1 MGLSH
6 GKYLLHALVC
16 LQHWYSDSSSF
27 RAHPDA
33 PKSSIQTDQSNTFHV
48 GEPTSQSLPL
58 ETVPAVPEVREP
70 VIESAPASTGLTI
83 KQAPLPSSI
92 EPSAD
97 EEAAEQQP
105 PQLNDDDDANKATS
119 SKIDASMDQIPRDK
133 ASTEPPKDILIST
146 KSEPVVA
153 GPFPVIVETNEKQEP
168 QPDIQA
174 HPPQDL
180 PAEEVTPYPATQDTT
195 TADTSLAR
203 AIPIEP
209 DSDVPDTAIAK
220 VVSFEQPA
228 FRSEGENNVPQAPHA
243 LEETKMNPNSQ
254 ILSTTQPIVE
264 GSIPAGFEP
273 DTSQPLMT
281 SPAAQGSTEP
291 EADEDLVLGEPSKYG
306 ESMEGGLSREAS
318 PTSGFIDTDTTD
330 RGAPYPA
337 SPEILPN
344 ELPPVAKK
352 ELRLAPAAVPSLR
365 FSPNESS
372 AAQKSV
378 INGFSEEEDA
388 NQSSEEQHE
397 PMITD
402 LDDPVPS
409 MEEMVLKSEDSPFA
423 LKLQQAPDPGIIPPL
438 DTVPHPISSDSEP
451 SSCGLMSNED
461 IEDAFEE
468 AAKAGAKSADTPL
481 TDVVMGEARSS
492 DRNTQATTTAP
503 SAPVMDF
510 GHGPS
515 EIHFLSGAASVAQ
528 PSDYATVSHQTPA
541 KSTLKQ
547 IVGESRTSFASSS
560 SLSAL
565 TDLSGLSSKP
575 PSVSSKATTPF
586 DPGSP
591 REPPGHFTPGSTFQA
606 RLAAPRLQFNV
617 RPKVSIPADLTPQEY
632 AMECIE
638 AGENSRLNA
647 YALHQEEY
655 LMLRS
660 HISHGQVTTYLNIR
674 NGILRLWVRN
684 PQIAV
689 TREEAIGCAKD
700 TRWFD
705 VANVCFDW
713 LVRRGYINYGCVE
726 IRQSK
731 SQANHIQPRKQRTVV
746 VIGAGFSGL
755 GCARQLE
762 GLFKQYSKRFRE
774 MGEEPPRVVV
784 LEGRN
789 RVGGR
794 VYSRAFETLPA
805 TAPGVMRG
813 RRFTAEMGGMIITGF
828 ERGNPLN
835 ILVRGQLGLPYHC
848 LLADMSL
855 HDSNGTNVD
864 LQRDTL
870 VEQLYNACLERV
882 SEYKFKTLPTKL
894 IEGNHDL
901 MDEGRDSSAEGHK
914 TIALIEETTAAQP
927 HAPPVSQQNVAPQV
941 DLVPVST
948 NRMTGKVHTEPGT
961 AGSTKAAFKAK
972 QIGWTLKAGV
982 NDASDIDLDPAV
994 NDPKSTL
1001 GSVLD
1006 NALMQHKEILDLNA
1020 QDFRLFNWH
1029 IANLEYSNATN
1040 LNRLSSRGWDV
1051 DVGNEWDGRHTMVV
1065 GGYQSVARG
1074 LATLP
1079 SPLDIQHKAVVK
1091 RIEYASDGSQGPA
1104 RITLEDGESV
1114 DADYVVNTIPLGVLK
1129 HGNVEFQ
1136 PPLPSWKTQAIERL
1150 GFGVLNKVI
1159 LVYKEAFWDKDRD
1172 IFGMLQTP
1180 TNRSSL
1186 NQKDYASRR
1195 GRFFQWFS
1203 VTNTT
1208 GMPCLLALMAGDAA
1222 YDTEI
1227 TPNDE
1232 LIAEATEV
1240 LRMRYGARVMQ
1251 PLEAIVTRWES
1262 DRFARGSYSNAGVNM
1277 QPEDYQLMARTIGNH
1292 YFAGEH
1298 TTVTHPATVHGAYL
1312 SGLRAASD
1320 VLDAMLGPIE
1330 IPMPLVLPRETSAS
1344 LKRKAQEEHKDPAH
1358 ARLEAY
1364 QMEITEHVYAT
1375 LGSYPLKP
1383 AKVAGN
1389 PYIIF
1394 NKANYE
1400 VGRKKC
1406 EEGRRAGKGKPSPNE
1421 VRTMTSKMWK
1431 EASPEVRKPFED
1443 AAEEQKR
1450 TFAKTLREWTE
1461 VAAKWEREAA
1471 ALRERYM
1478 REHPSIAATEELVG
1492 GKKEWSGAR
1501 RAKKM
1506 VESYREADS
1515 DVDMD

>member
-1 MGLSH
+1 M
-6 GKYLLHALVC
+6 
-16 LQHWYSDSSSF
+16 
-27 RAHPDA
+27 
-33 PKSSIQTDQSNTFHV
+33 
-48 GEPTSQSLPL
+48 
-58 ETVPAVPEVREP
+58 
-70 VIESAPASTGLTI
+70 ASRI
-83 KQAPLPSSI
+83 
-92 EPSAD
+92 
-97 EEAAEQQP
+97 
-105 PQLNDDDDANKATS
+105 
-119 SKIDASMDQIPRDK
+119 
-133 ASTEPPKDILIST
+133 
-146 KSEPVVA
+146 
-153 GPFPVIVETNEKQEP
+153 
-168 QPDIQA
+168 
-174 HPPQDL
+174 
-180 PAEEVTPYPATQDTT
+180 
-195 TADTSLAR
+195 
-203 AIPIEP
+203 
-209 DSDVPDTAIAK
+209 
-220 VVSFEQPA
+220 
-228 FRSEGENNVPQAPHA
+228 
-243 LEETKMNPNSQ
+243 
-254 ILSTTQPIVE
+254 
-264 GSIPAGFEP
+264 
-273 DTSQPLMT
+273 
-281 SPAAQGSTEP
+281 
-291 EADEDLVLGEPSKYG
+291 
-306 ESMEGGLSREAS
+306 
-318 PTSGFIDTDTTD
+318 
-330 RGAPYPA
+330 
-337 SPEILPN
+337 
-344 ELPPVAKK
+344 
-352 ELRLAPAAVPSLR
+352 
-365 FSPNESS
+365 
-372 AAQKSV
+372 
-378 INGFSEEEDA
+378 
-388 NQSSEEQHE
+388 
-397 PMITD
+397 
-402 LDDPVPS
+402 
-409 MEEMVLKSEDSPFA
+409 
-423 LKLQQAPDPGIIPPL
+423 
-438 DTVPHPISSDSEP
+438 
-451 SSCGLMSNED
+451 
-461 IEDAFEE
+461 
-468 AAKAGAKSADTPL
+468 
-481 TDVVMGEARSS
+481 
-492 DRNTQATTTAP
+492 
-503 SAPVMDF
+503 
-510 GHGPS
+510 
-515 EIHFLSGAASVAQ
+515 
-528 PSDYATVSHQTPA
+528 
-541 KSTLKQ
+541 
-547 IVGESRTSFASSS
+547 
-560 SLSAL
+560 
-565 TDLSGLSSKP
+565 
-575 PSVSSKATTPF
+575 
-586 DPGSP
+586 
-591 REPPGHFTPGSTFQA
+591 
-606 RLAAPRLQFNV
+606 QFNV
-617 RPKVSIPADLTPQEY
+617 RPKVSIPTDLTPQEY

-638 AGENSRLNA
+638 AAENSRLHA

-655 LMLRS
+655 QMLRA
-660 HISHGQVTTYLNIR
+660 HLSHGQVSTYLNVR
-674 NGILRLWVRN
+674 NGILRLWARN

-713 LVRRGYINYGCVE
+713 LVRRGFINYGSVE

-731 SQANHIQPRKQRTVV
+731 NHANHTQPRKRKTVV

-762 GLFKQYSKRFRE
+762 GLFMQYSKRFRD
-774 MGEEPPRVVV
+774 MGEEPPRIVV

-805 TAPGVMRG
+805 TASGVMRG

-870 VEQLYNACLERV
+870 VEQLYNVCLERV
-882 SEYKFKTLPTKL
+882 SEYKFKTKPPKL
-894 IEGNHDL
+894 IEGNRDL
-901 MDEGRDSSAEGHK
+901 MDEGRDSTAEGHK
-914 TIALIEETTAAQP
+914 TIALIEETTTAQP
-927 HAPPVSQQNVAPQV
+927 HAPPVSEQNVAPRV

-948 NRMTGKVHTEPGT
+948 NRMIGKVHAEPGT
-961 AGSTKAAFKAK
+961 AGSTKAAVQAK

-982 NDASDIDLDPAV
+982 TEAKDIDLDPAIS
-994 NDPKSTL
+994 DPNSTL

-1079 SPLDIQHKAVVK
+1079 APLEIQHKAAVK
-1091 RIEYASDGSQGPA
+1091 RIRYSPDGLPGA
-1104 RITLEDGESV
+1104 AKITLEDGKSI

-1136 PPLPSWKTQAIERL
+1136 PPLPTWKTQAIERL

-1186 NQKDYASRR
+1186 NQKDYAARR

-1240 LRMRYGARVMQ
+1240 LRMRYGARVTQ

-1277 QPEDYQLMARTIGNH
+1277 QPEDYQLMARSLGNL

-1298 TTVTHPATVHGAYL
+1298 TIVTHPATVHGAYL

-1320 VLDAMLGPIE
+1320 VLESMLGPIE
-1330 IPMPLVLPRETSAS
+1330 IPTPLILPRETAAS
-1344 LKRKAQEEHKDPAH
+1344 LKRKAQEEHRDPKR

-1364 QMEITEHVYAT
+1364 EMEINEHILAT
-1375 LGSYPLKP
+1375 LGPYPLKP

-1389 PYIIF
+1389 PYILF

-1400 VGRKKC
+1400 EGRKRC
-1406 EEGRRAGKGKPSPNE
+1406 EEGRRAGKGKPGPNE

-1431 EASPEVRKPFED
+1431 ESSTEVRKPFED
-1443 AAEEQKR
+1443 AADQQKQG
-1450 TFAKTLREWTE
+1450 FALAMQSWGE
-1461 VAAKWEREAA
+1461 AATKWERDAV
-1471 ALRERYM
+1471 ALREKFVK
-1478 REHPSIAATEELVG
+1478 EHPSVPGLGEVG
-1492 GKKEWSGAR
+1492 GTSSDTWSGAR
-1501 RAKKM
+1501 RAKRM

>member
-1 MGLSH
+1 MDISDVEEPFSQRPPVDPTSLQH
-6 GKYLLHALVC
+6 GKSEHVAEETLTNSEPANE
-16 LQHWYSDSSSF
+16 
-27 RAHPDA
+27 
-33 PKSSIQTDQSNTFHV
+33 QTT
-48 GEPTSQSLPL
+48 
-58 ETVPAVPEVREP
+58 
-70 VIESAPASTGLTI
+70 
-83 KQAPLPSSI
+83 LPSSI
-92 EPSAD
+92 QPSGREGAVKEHAPLLAVANNAKLSPSEVEPPTEQMSRSHASTEVAREKAHPDIQNAPSLDSPVEEGAPNPVPQDTQSAD
-97 EEAAEQQP
+97 DALARPVPVEPNMDIPDPDPKEIAHAEQEGSQLKVENDVAQNMGRLEEADQKTNLDE
-105 PQLNDDDDANKATS
+105 S
-119 SKIDASMDQIPRDK
+119 SKIDDA
-133 ASTEPPKDILIST
+133 
-146 KSEPVVA
+146 V
-153 GPFPVIVETNEKQEP
+153 GP
-168 QPDIQA
+168 
-174 HPPQDL
+174 
-180 PAEEVTPYPATQDTT
+180 
-195 TADTSLAR
+195 
-203 AIPIEP
+203 
-209 DSDVPDTAIAK
+209 
-220 VVSFEQPA
+220 
-228 FRSEGENNVPQAPHA
+228 
-243 LEETKMNPNSQ
+243 
-254 ILSTTQPIVE
+254 
-264 GSIPAGFEP
+264 
-273 DTSQPLMT
+273 
-281 SPAAQGSTEP
+281 
-291 EADEDLVLGEPSKYG
+291 
-306 ESMEGGLSREAS
+306 GLSYANSAPSASEMNTTGTGLQPTVSAEALPDES
-318 PTSGFIDTDTTD
+318 YAGSQQGRGLTSG
-330 RGAPYPA
+330 P
-337 SPEILPN
+337 
-344 ELPPVAKK
+344 
-352 ELRLAPAAVPSLR
+352 
-365 FSPNESS
+365 
-372 AAQKSV
+372 
-378 INGFSEEEDA
+378 
-388 NQSSEEQHE
+388 
-397 PMITD
+397 
-402 LDDPVPS
+402 
-409 MEEMVLKSEDSPFA
+409 
-423 LKLQQAPDPGIIPPL
+423 
-438 DTVPHPISSDSEP
+438 DTVPISCPNGSLLTEEYISNAPTEDDDDDVGLPSTRKHERLDTEQEDTALSTSETMLDLGSNPVALKIRRALDPRTISPLETIPSPAPSDTEP
-451 SSCGLMSNED
+451 SSIGLMSNED
-461 IEDAFEE
+461 IEHAFEQ
-468 AAKAGAKSADTPL
+468 AAKVDAKAADTPL
-481 TDVVMGEARSS
+481 TDVAMGEASIS
-492 DRNTQATTTAP
+492 DTITQPLPT
-503 SAPVMDF
+503 
-510 GHGPS
+510 
-515 EIHFLSGAASVAQ
+515 AASAVDTKLADEPPEKFEDTEAAVSVLH
-528 PSDYATVSHQTPA
+528 PSKCINVSEQTPA

-547 IVGESRTSFASSS
+547 IIGESRNSFASSS

-565 TDLSGLSSKP
+565 TELSGLSSKP

-586 DPGSP
+586 DAGSP
-591 REPPGHFTPGSTFQA
+591 REPVSHLTPNSTFQV
-606 RLAAPRLQFNV
+606 RSAAPRLQFNV
-617 RPKVSIPADLTPQEY
+617 RPRVSIPADLTPQEY

-647 YALHQEEY
+647 YALHPEEY

-731 SQANHIQPRKQRTVV
+731 SQVNQAQPRKRRTVV

-882 SEYKFKTLPTKL
+882 SEYKFKTQPAKL

-914 TIALIEETTAAQP
+914 TIALVEETTAAQP
-927 HAPPVSQQNVAPQV
+927 HAPPVSEQNIAPQV

-961 AGSTKAAFKAK
+961 AGSTKAAYKAK
-972 QIGWTLKAGV
+972 QIGWTLKPGV
-982 NDASDIDLDPAV
+982 SDAKDIDLDPAV

-1074 LATLP
+1074 LARLP
-1079 SPLDIQHKAVVK
+1079 ASLDIQHKAAVK
-1091 RIEYASDGSQGPA
+1091 RIEYTSDASSGPA
-1104 RITLEDGESV
+1104 RITLEDGKTV

-1129 HGNVEFQ
+1129 HGSVEFQ

-1180 TNRSSL
+1180 TNRASL
-1186 NQKDYASRR
+1186 NQKDYGSRR

-1222 YDTEI
+1222 YDTEV

-1251 PLEAIVTRWES
+1251 PLEAVVTRWES

-1277 QPEDYQLMARTIGNH
+1277 QPEDYQLMSRTIGNL

-1298 TTVTHPATVHGAYL
+1298 TIVTHPATVHGAYL

-1330 IPMPLVLPRETSAS
+1330 IPTPLVLPRETSAS
-1344 LKRKAQEEHKDPAH
+1344 LKRKAQEEHRDPAL

-1364 QMEITEHVYAT
+1364 EMEISEHILAT
-1375 LGSYPLKP
+1375 IGPYPLKP

-1400 VGRKKC
+1400 IGRKKC

-1450 TFAKTLREWTE
+1450 AFAKALSEWTAA
-1461 VAAKWEREAA
+1461 AAKWESEAA
-1471 ALRERYM
+1471 ALRERYIQ
-1478 REHPSIAATEELVG
+1478 EHPSMPGADELAG
-1492 GKKEWSGAR
+1492 GNNEWSGAR
-1501 RAKKM
+1501 RAKRM

-1515 DVDMD
+1515 DIDMD

>member
-1 MGLSH
+1 MT
-6 GKYLLHALVC
+6 KAPA
-16 LQHWYSDSSSF
+16 DSSRPS
-27 RAHPDA
+27 
-33 PKSSIQTDQSNTFHV
+33 TDQAKNSPPHV
-48 GEPTSQSLPL
+48 PSK
-58 ETVPAVPEVREP
+58 ETVPADPNETTKSVDETETPVASNHVKESIPSPPPKKMETANAKAPDTPPQPSVHNAMWKPSPKLEALPKPEEKLSTALALGSGNPAKPEAHTSNTAAVKTESYKEQPSQPDTMKNTTQSP
-70 VIESAPASTGLTI
+70 VATEQTML
-83 KQAPLPSSI
+83 SSI
-92 EPSAD
+92 PSEGSAT
-97 EEAAEQQP
+97 AGLAVSQP
-105 PQLNDDDDANKATS
+105 PKPGS
-119 SKIDASMDQIPRDK
+119 S
-133 ASTEPPKDILIST
+133 
-146 KSEPVVA
+146 
-153 GPFPVIVETNEKQEP
+153 
-168 QPDIQA
+168 
-174 HPPQDL
+174 
-180 PAEEVTPYPATQDTT
+180 TT
-195 TADTSLAR
+195 TADATKSEAGSPQAVIKNDLTQAKEAVPTEVNPKATKTMVHSPLQVTIEADQAIGITTPDEPSAFDDALQAGVGIPAQAMSPGLDLDAGSHFSSLDPTGVVDTSTNEDESTLLHLPEAGQASMERELKLPSSVVPQMSPHPNASLPAQGMGYDVKEGQNAPQSPSEKSLA
-203 AIPIEP
+203 IDLDDL
-209 DSDVPDTAIAK
+209 DSD
-220 VVSFEQPA
+220 E
-228 FRSEGENNVPQAPHA
+228 
-243 LEETKMNPNSQ
+243 
-254 ILSTTQPIVE
+254 
-264 GSIPAGFEP
+264 
-273 DTSQPLMT
+273 
-281 SPAAQGSTEP
+281 
-291 EADEDLVLGEPSKYG
+291 
-306 ESMEGGLSREAS
+306 
-318 PTSGFIDTDTTD
+318 
-330 RGAPYPA
+330 
-337 SPEILPN
+337 
-344 ELPPVAKK
+344 
-352 ELRLAPAAVPSLR
+352 
-365 FSPNESS
+365 
-372 AAQKSV
+372 
-378 INGFSEEEDA
+378 
-388 NQSSEEQHE
+388 
-397 PMITD
+397 TD
-402 LDDPVPS
+402 LDDSLNLAGSHKPKPT
-409 MEEMVLKSEDSPFA
+409 KTKGA
-423 LKLQQAPDPGIIPPL
+423 HQ
-438 DTVPHPISSDSEP
+438 
-451 SSCGLMSNED
+451 MSY
-461 IEDAFEE
+461 EE
-468 AAKAGAKSADTPL
+468 AEAREETSSLSSLSADFTMGNTTPR
-481 TDVVMGEARSS
+481 EAI
-492 DRNTQATTTAP
+492 AP
-503 SAPVMDF
+503 SAITTPPAPVATSD
-510 GHGPS
+510 GTS
-515 EIHFLSGAASVAQ
+515 EIYDSNDTADIPQST
-528 PSDYATVSHQTPA
+528 YAPLVLQTRG
-541 KSTLKQ
+541 SSLKQ
-547 IVGESRTSFASSS
+547 FPGAGRSSQTSSS
-560 SLSAL
+560 SMSAL

-586 DPGSP
+586 DADSP
-591 REPPGHFTPGSTFQA
+591 REAPGHFTTSSAFQP
-606 RLAAPRLQFNV
+606 RPLATRIQYNV
-617 RPKVSIPADLTPQEY
+617 RPKVSIPTDLTPQEY

-655 LMLRS
+655 LMLRA
-660 HISHGQVTTYLNIR
+660 HISHSQVSTYLNIR

-684 PQIAV
+684 PQMAV

-731 SQANHIQPRKQRTVV
+731 AHVNQSVQPRKRKTVV

-762 GLFKQYSKRFRE
+762 GLFMQYSKRFRD

-870 VEQLYNACLERV
+870 VEQLYNVCLERV
-882 SEYKFKTLPTKL
+882 SEYKFKTRPAKL
-894 IEGNHDL
+894 IEGNRDL
-901 MDEGRDSSAEGHK
+901 MDEGRDSTAEGHK
-914 TIALIEETTAAQP
+914 TIALIEETAAAQP
-927 HAPPVSQQNVAPQV
+927 HAPPVSEQNIAPRV

-948 NRMTGKVHTEPGT
+948 NRMTGKVHAEPGT
-961 AGSTKAAFKAK
+961 AASTKAAVQAK

-982 NDASDIDLDPAV
+982 SDSKDIDLDPAV
-994 NDPKSTL
+994 NDPNSTL

-1006 NALMQHKEILDLNA
+1006 NALMQHKDLLDLNA

-1040 LNRLSSRGWDV
+1040 LNKLSSRGWDV

-1079 SPLDIQHKAVVK
+1079 APLEIRHKAAVK
-1091 RIEYASDGSQGPA
+1091 RIKYSPDGSSGPA
-1104 RITLEDGESV
+1104 RITLEDGKSIE
-1114 DADYVVNTIPLGVLK
+1114 ADYVVNTIPLGVLK

-1180 TNRSSL
+1180 NNRSSL

-1240 LRMRYGARVMQ
+1240 LRTRYGARVTQ

-1262 DRFARGSYSNAGVNM
+1262 DRFARGSYSNAGVHM
-1277 QPEDYQLMARTIGNH
+1277 QPEDYQLMARTIGNL

-1298 TTVTHPATVHGAYL
+1298 TIVTHPATVHGAYL

-1330 IPMPLVLPRETSAS
+1330 IPIPLVLPRETSAS
-1344 LKRKAQEEHKDPAH
+1344 LKRKAQEEHKDPTQ

-1364 QMEITEHVYAT
+1364 EMEITEHILSQ
-1375 LGSYPLKP
+1375 LGAFPLKP

-1389 PYIIF
+1389 PYILY

-1400 VGRKKC
+1400 VGRRAC

-1421 VRTMTSKMWK
+1421 VRTMTSKMWR
-1431 EASPEVRKPFED
+1431 EASAEVRRPFEK

-1450 TFAKTLREWTE
+1450 GFALALKAWGE
-1461 VAAKWEREAA
+1461 AATKWERDAM
-1471 ALRERYM
+1471 ALREAYV
-1478 REHPSIAATEELVG
+1478 RERPSVPGPEELAG
-1492 GKKEWSGAR
+1492 GGADGWGGAR
-1501 RAKKM
+1501 RAKRA